1 MAAGGDAWP
10 SKNLDEEV
18 ANYLLFV
25 GSIDR
30 TLGVQVAARSQEG
43 DGCRITLPVGLR
55 VGLTPRPL
63 EQISILSHGR
73 LPSFLL
79 TSGILVFELGAI
91 FDERPTMGVSEWL
104 VFMP

>member
-43 DGCRITLPVGLR
+43 DGCRIRRLQWQVALGL
-55 VGLTPRPL
+55 GLVR
-63 EQISILSHGR
+63 E
-73 LPSFLL
+73 
-79 TSGILVFELGAI
+79 
-91 FDERPTMGVSEWL
+91 
-104 VFMP
+104 